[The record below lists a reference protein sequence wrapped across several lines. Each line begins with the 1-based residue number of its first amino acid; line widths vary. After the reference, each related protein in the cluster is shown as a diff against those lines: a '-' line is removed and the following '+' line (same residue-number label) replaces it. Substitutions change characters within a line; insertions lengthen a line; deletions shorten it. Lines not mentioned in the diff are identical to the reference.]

1 MSSLAPSPQLSPE
14 HCYPALL
21 ARDARFDGLWFVG
34 VSSTGIYCRPVC
46 RVKTPRRENCHF
58 FANAAQAEA
67 AGYRPCL
74 RCRPETAPAQD
85 LRWSVTDASRTL
97 ARQAAQLIEADPR
110 QNVSALAERLGISS
124 RHLQRIFE
132 AEHGVSPL
140 AFLHTR
146 RLLLA
151 KQLLMDSP
159 LAMAEV
165 AEAAGFGS
173 LRRFNALF
181 LQHYRLQPGSLRKA
195 GEPPPSVTACGEPG
209 LRLAYRPPLAVD
221 ALLAFLEARAVPGV
235 EQVDRRQLL
244 LSRSLRLQHQG
255 RWAVGRLVV
264 RFQPE
269 RSTVLL
275 SPCSTLWGAAGS
287 LIPLVR
293 RWLDLDAAPE
303 AIHQQLTGLPALE
316 PGLRLPGCLDRFELA
331 VRAVLGQQVTVA
343 AARTLASRFVER
355 FGELLPEGHR
365 TSEVQRL
372 FPRPEAIAELPV
384 EAIAE
389 LGIIR
394 TRAQALIT
402 LARQW
407 PTLAYASQQGTQ
419 EQALAELQA
428 LPGIGPWTAQYML
441 MRGWSAPDLF
451 PPGDVVLKQQLTEP
465 GQPAPTPKALA
476 QRAQAFSPYRSY
488 AVLQLWHHAAR
499 STRSKT

>member
-1 MSSLAPSPQLSPE
+1 M
-14 HCYPALL
+14 
-21 ARDARFDGLWFVG
+21 
-34 VSSTGIYCRPVC
+34 
-46 RVKTPRRENCHF
+46 
-58 FANAAQAEA
+58 
-67 AGYRPCL
+67 
-74 RCRPETAPAQD
+74 
-85 LRWSVTDASRTL
+85 
-97 ARQAAQLIEADPR
+97 
-110 QNVSALAERLGISS
+110 
-124 RHLQRIFE
+124 
-132 AEHGVSPL
+132 
-140 AFLHTR
+140 
-146 RLLLA
+146 
-151 KQLLMDSP
+151 
-159 LAMAEV
+159 
-165 AEAAGFGS
+165 
-173 LRRFNALF
+173 
-181 LQHYRLQPGSLRKA
+181 
-195 GEPPPSVTACGEPG
+195 
-209 LRLAYRPPLAVD
+209 
-221 ALLAFLEARAVPGV
+221 
-235 EQVDRRQLL
+235 
-244 LSRSLRLQHQG
+244 
-255 RWAVGRLVV
+255 GRLVV

-275 SPCSTLWGAAGS
+275 SPRSTLWGAAGS

-365 TSEVQRL
+365 TPEVQRL